1 MVRYAYYPGCVAEGS
16 GREYEMAN
24 RAVAARLGL
33 ELVEIEDWNCCGATP
48 GHNTGHLLGLALPAR
63 NLALTSDMGLDVVAP
78 CAACYNRLVT
88 AQREIACDPE
98 LQVLMGRLLGRDY
111 RGDRR
116 VLSMPEAVAAVGAE
130 RMKALTVRPL
140 EGLTVACYYG
150 CLLVRPP
157 AVIRGDDPEDPRLL
171 DDLLRGVGATTVDWA
186 HKTECCG
193 AAQALPH
200 EEVVLCRVRRILE
213 AAVTSRADCI
223 ATACPLCHANLDQRQ
238 ARVNRRFGTDYR
250 MPVLYFTQLLGL
262 AFGLNPGELGLGLH
276 FVPTAELVR
285 KIA

>member
-1 MVRYAYYPGCVAEGS
+1 MVRYAYYPGCAAEGS

-24 RAVAARLGL
+24 LAVASRLGL
-33 ELVEIEDWNCCGATP
+33 ELVEMEDWTCCGATP
-48 GHNTGHLLGLALPAR
+48 AHGTSHLLGLALPAR
-63 NLALTSDMGLDVVAP
+63 NLALASDAGLDVVAP
-78 CAACYNRLVT
+78 CAACYNRLVS

-98 LQVLMGRLLGRDY
+98 LQALMGRLLGREY

-116 VLSMPEAVAAVGAE
+116 VLSMAEAVAAVGAE
-130 RMKALTVRPL
+130 RIRALTVRTL
-140 EGLTVACYYG
+140 EGVKVACYYG

-157 AVIRGDDPEDPRLL
+157 AVMRGDDPEDPRLL
-171 DDLLRGVGATTVDWA
+171 DDLLRGLGAATADWA

-193 AAQALPH
+193 AAHAFPH
-200 EEVVLCRVRRILE
+200 EEVVLQRVRRILE
-213 AAVTSRADCI
+213 AAAGFGVDCI

-238 ARVNRRFGTDYR
+238 ARVNRRFGTRYR
-250 MPVLYFTQLLGL
+250 MPVVYFTQLIGLALGL
-262 AFGLNPGELGLGLH
+262 DPAHLGLDRH